1 MTTELLGYARLI
13 DDYKLKALPLMEY
26 SRIDSAV
33 RGRDSRT
40 KNKQVVLHF
49 DPNYKHDDSLTEHL
63 QFALKY
69 EGVNLYVL
77 NLLFKQP
84 IEAELENWIR
94 TSPASRYARRICF
107 LYEWIMGQN
116 LANEISVPKRE
127 SYVNA
132 ADSKLQ
138 FVLPIGEKNTR
149 YRVANN
155 LPGTP
160 EFCPMV
166 RKTKYLRAMIAKDLR
181 AQVGATVAKYDPSL
195 LKRAA
200 SFLYLK
206 ETQSSF
212 EVEREKP
219 SANKAQRFADM
230 LKQADPGM
238 PLTEERFT
246 DLQNAA
252 LDPRFRE
259 FTWRSQQNWIGKD
272 HGYGKQIDFVPAR
285 PEDLPQLM
293 SGLIETVSKCS
304 GAALKTEAD
313 GDTSYDYDPVILSAA
328 VSFGFVFIH
337 PFMDGNGRIHR
348 YLIHDVLARTEFTP
362 RGIIL
367 PVSAVILA
375 NLDEYIDVLETFS
388 GPLRKITDYNP
399 DVPTSPAT
407 GNDPE
412 CFRFFD
418 ATPQA
423 EFLYHALQRT
433 LDEDLPKEIEY
444 LIGFDRAYDQ
454 LNQLMDWPR
463 HTLELFIRVVQ
474 QNNGKLSSTKRKSH
488 FDWMSEHEIIEAEQV
503 VIQAFDNKAL
513 IYR

>member
-13 DDYKLKALPLMEY
+13 DDYKLEALPLMEY

-33 RGRDSRT
+33 RGRDCRT

-49 DPNYKHDDSLTEHL
+49 DPNYRHVDSLTEHL

-77 NLLFKQP
+77 NLLFEQR
-84 IEAELENWIR
+84 IQAELENWIR

-107 LYEWIMGQN
+107 LYEWITGRN
-116 LANEISVPKRE
+116 LANEFSVPKRE

-138 FVLPIGEKNTR
+138 FVLPIGEKNIR
-149 YRVANN
+149 YRVTNN

-181 AQVGATVAKYDPSL
+181 AQVGATVAKYDPGL

-252 LDPRFRE
+252 LDPRFHE
-259 FTWRSQQNWIGKD
+259 LTWRSQQTWIGRD
-272 HGYGKQIDFVPAR
+272 HGYRKQIDFVPAR
-285 PEDLPQLM
+285 PEDLPILM

-304 GAALKTEAD
+304 GAALKTKAD
-313 GDTSYDYDPVILSAA
+313 GDSSYDYDPVIFSAA

-399 DVPTSPAT
+399 DAPTSPAT

-412 CFRFFD
+412 WFRFFD

-444 LIGFDRAYDQ
+444 LIGFDRAYDR

-474 QNNGKLSSTKRKSH
+474 QNHGKLSSTKRNSH

-503 VIQAFDNKAL
+503 VIQAFDNKNL
-513 IYR
+513 IYT

>member
-116 LANEISVPKRE
+116 LANEFSVPKRE

-149 YRVANN
+149 YRVMNN

-160 EFCPMV
+160 AFCPMV

-230 LKQADPGM
+230 LKQVDPGM

-304 GAALKTEAD
+304 GAALN
-313 GDTSYDYDPVILSAA
+313 YDPVILSAA

-375 NLDEYIDVLETFS
+375 NLDEYTDVLEIFS
-388 GPLRKITDYNP
+388 RPRREITDYNP

-503 VIQAFDNKAL
+503 VIQAFDNKTL
-513 IYR
+513 IHT